1 MIVYDITNEESFKEI
16 STYWI
21 GEINNY
27 AEPTVKILLIG
38 NKADSENRKVETERG
53 EKLAQEHGWLF
64 FECSAKTGDNVE
76 KAFKEMSRLLVKE
89 K

>member
-1 MIVYDITNEESFKEI
+1 MIVYDVTSEDSFKEI

-38 NKADSENRKVETERG
+38 NKADSANRKVETERG
-53 EKLAQEHGWLF
+53 ASLAREHGWLF
-64 FECSAKTGDNVE
+64 FECSAKTGDNVDN
-76 KAFKEMSRLLVKE
+76 AFKDMARLLVKE